1 MKNKLI
7 IWLSVAV
14 IAVIALVALAVPSP
28 AVQKDIGS
36 DELLKLQA
44 AGGASIVDVR
54 TPPEFESG
62 HIASSVNVPLDQL
75 EQVSATWDKQ
85 KPVVVY
91 CATGARSADAAAF
104 LASHGF
110 REVYNLTGGAA
121 AWTGELVGGA
131 AAAAAPS
138 GAGSVKTNGKR
149 LFIEFSTST

>member
-1 MKNKLI
+1 LKNKLI

-14 IAVIALVALAVPSP
+14 IAVIAFVALAVPSP
-28 AVQKDIGS
+28 AVQKDVGS

-44 AGGASIVDVR
+44 TGASIVDVR

-62 HIASSVNVPLDQL
+62 HIASSVNVPIDQL

-85 KPVVVY
+85 KAVVVY